1 MSFQVT
7 IGQYYPGNS
16 ILHRLDPRVKITAVI
31 LLSVA
36 IFLPRAWPGHLAVV
50 LFTLAMVLLGQVP
63 LKQILRGLRPIL
75 IFLVITALFNLFLT
89 PGEELFRL
97 GPLVATREG
106 LRLVGVTSTRLIDR
120 KSVV

>member
-16 ILHRLDPRVKITAVI
+16 TLHRLDPRVKITAVI

-89 PGEELFRL
+89 PGESSSARAPWSPR
-97 GPLVATREG
+97 GRGCGWWA
-106 LRLVGVTSTRLIDR
+106 
-120 KSVV
+120 